1 MIYLKTEEEIELLRK
16 ANLLVSATL
25 TEIAKVVR
33 PGVTTRQL
41 DTLAEQFIRD
51 HGAIPTFKGFPS
63 SFKDG
68 TPFPASICTSVNNIV
83 IHGIPDDTPL
93 KDGDIVVLADDAMKL
108 RQVQELLRG
117 YVTRRKL
124 DVSCLDFGKEENA
137 SGGMIRQI
145 VKVKQGVPQD
155 VAKKIAKAVKESKMK
170 VQTAIQGDE
179 IRVTGKKRDDLQA
192 VIALVKTLDADRPL
206 QYVNFR
212 D

>member
-1 MIYLKTEEEIELLRK
+1 MPSFDIVCKTDTAEIANAVAGATREIE
-16 ANLLVSATL
+16 
-25 TEIAKVVR
+25 
-33 PGVTTRQL
+33 TRY
-41 DTLAEQFIRD
+41 D
-51 HGAIPTFKGFPS
+51 FKGSKS
-63 SFKDG
+63 SL
-68 TPFPASICTSVNNIV
+68 T
-83 IHGIPDDTPL
+83 L

-108 RQVQELLRG
+108 RQVRELLRG

-137 SGGMIRQI
+137 AGGMIRQI

-155 VAKKIAKAVKESKMK
+155 VAKKITKAVKDSKMK